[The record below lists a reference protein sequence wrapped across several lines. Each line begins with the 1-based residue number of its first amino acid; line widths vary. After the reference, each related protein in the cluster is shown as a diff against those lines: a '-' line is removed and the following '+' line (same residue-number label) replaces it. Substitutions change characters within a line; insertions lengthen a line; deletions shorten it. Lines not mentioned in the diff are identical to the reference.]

1 MKISNPLHPEVYQE
15 AFVHNFKRFKNFPKP
30 IHMPL
35 RKSKDP
41 QQETLVLRIPPL
53 PPTNS
58 WRAPQK
64 QPYLEGS
71 GFWQETR
78 IWPALKWPQI
88 QNFGRPRDP
97 EEPRYWAE
105 LIKLR
110 RNYLSTAW
118 VWQNKSPITNLRLSK
133 CQTHFIGNLSQFR
146 GTNWIKGRKL
156 SQRQEAPGLVEKASG
171 AHTNRSLDKA
181 AKAPEGRSR
190 DPPLVLMPSL
200 NGKIHIASVHQ
211 EAVESRPLPS
221 LAVTMSL
228 IHLGPLVSHPVSS
241 DKGPT
246 ERFPRTSQERCLKSD
261 RCLGVAFSS
270 MRLHVQTLEGHI
282 TLLRPS

>member
-1 MKISNPLHPEVYQE
+1 MSRTNQAEEKLSQHSLSLAEQKSNYQPQTFKMSGPLY
-15 AFVHNFKRFKNFPKP
+15 
-30 IHMPL
+30 
-35 RKSKDP
+35 RKS
-41 QQETLVLRIPPL
+41 
-53 PPTNS
+53 
-58 WRAPQK
+58 
-64 QPYLEGS
+64 
-71 GFWQETR
+71 F
-78 IWPALKWPQI
+78 
-88 QNFGRPRDP
+88 
-97 EEPRYWAE
+97 
-105 LIKLR
+105 
-110 RNYLSTAW
+110 
-118 VWQNKSPITNLRLSK
+118 
-133 CQTHFIGNLSQFR
+133 QFR

-181 AKAPEGRSR
+181 AKTPEGKSR

-246 ERFPRTSQERCLKSD
+246 ERFPRTTQERCLKSD